1 MYEIK
6 TIRSADEIESGNVAE
21 IAVYNW
27 GGEYR
32 PVSRAIL
39 AFIPD
44 EGFLLKIWSEEQR
57 PRATFTGKN
66 EGVCRDSCLEFFAN
80 FKPEL
85 AHSGYINFECNANG
99 ALLCCYG
106 EDRYD
111 RKTVIEITNRL

>member
-44 EGFLLKIWSEEQR
+44 ALRSPEKTRVSA
-57 PRATFTGKN
+57 AT
-66 EGVCRDSCLEFFAN
+66 A
-80 FKPEL
+80 
-85 AHSGYINFECNANG
+85 
-99 ALLCCYG
+99 ALSFSQTLSRSLRTAAISTLSAMQTARFCAAMA
-106 EDRYD
+106 RIAMTAK
-111 RKTVIEITNRL
+111 R

>member
-1 MYEIK
+1 MYEIKMYEIK

-44 EGFLLKIWSEEQR
+44 EGFLFKNLERGTAS
-57 PRATFTGKN
+57 PRYVHRKKRG
-66 EGVCRDSCLEFFAN
+66 CL
-80 FKPEL
+80 PRQL
-85 AHSGYINFECNANG
+85 P
-99 ALLCCYG
+99 
-106 EDRYD
+106 
-111 RKTVIEITNRL
+111 

>member
-1 MYEIK
+1 MYEIKMYEIK

-80 FKPEL
+80 FTHKNTAIRRPKL
-85 AHSGYINFECNANG
+85 AADSNSRTSSIIGIRIVESIC
-99 ALLCCYG
+99 LS
-106 EDRYD
+106 
-111 RKTVIEITNRL
+111 I